1 MASQEF
7 RMQEVNEQADKLV
20 NEGHPEKETIVKRKE
35 VKHFCK
41 YLKTEFCITE
51 VYICLIQSLLVISS
65 YL

>member
-35 VKHFCK
+35 VTF
-41 YLKTEFCITE
+41 
-51 VYICLIQSLLVISS
+51 YIVFTILVIS
-65 YL
+65 LIEVMFIIINAD

>member
-35 VKHFCK
+35 VTLYSFFFPI
-41 YLKTEFCITE
+41 LVLPLIE
-51 VYICLIQSLLVISS
+51 VILIIMNLG
-65 YL
+65 